1 VNGEGYFPGKF
12 RERILVRFSLGV
24 SFAGVVVEVVI
35 FEGFGL
41 LNVTDLR
48 RDIVPG
54 VLRIPALEGLDGDA
68 CAGERL
74 I

>member
-1 VNGEGYFPGKF
+1 M
-12 RERILVRFSLGV
+12 
-24 SFAGVVVEVVI
+24 

-48 RDIVPG
+48 RESVPG
-54 VLRIPALEGLDGDA
+54 VLRIPAFEGLEGDS
-68 CAGERL
+68 CAGGRL